1 MDKIQSF
8 GTQSDSTFAHSAR
21 PAMDAGNA
29 ESGALNSGAIDIEM
43 NDISADGHRVIDG
56 RKAADGVVNGGQ
68 HEGVAEGSM
77 AVEARVH
84 GQNHVPLGDEHII
97 GAQGTSDHEMDVDSD
112 TLATTAIGDKGK
124 SKDKQSN
131 STGRDKGGSESSES
145 DSEKLPQRPT
155 VGGKYK
161 DLDSSYSGSEYEDSR
176 RTSEPRN
183 KNQRGNTRGA
193 RGRRGRGRGGR
204 GGKIPP
210 PPASAWDSDRSNR
223 LETVKTPDDDMRKPI
238 PLRFMTP
245 IDVDMLVSMCNS
257 I

>member
-8 GTQSDSTFAHSAR
+8 GTQPDSTFAHSAR

-29 ESGALNSGAIDIEM
+29 DSGALNSGAIDVEM
-43 NDISADGHRVIDG
+43 ND
-56 RKAADGVVNGGQ
+56 
-68 HEGVAEGSM
+68 EGVAEGSM

-112 TLATTAIGDKGK
+112 TLATTAIRDKGK

-131 STGRDKGGSESSES
+131 IMGRDKGGSESSES

-161 DLDSSYSGSEYEDSR
+161 ELDSSYSGSEYEDSR
-176 RTSEPRN
+176 RTSEPHN
-183 KNQRGNTRGA
+183 KNQRGNTGGGGGR
-193 RGRRGRGRGGR
+193 RGRGGRGRGGR